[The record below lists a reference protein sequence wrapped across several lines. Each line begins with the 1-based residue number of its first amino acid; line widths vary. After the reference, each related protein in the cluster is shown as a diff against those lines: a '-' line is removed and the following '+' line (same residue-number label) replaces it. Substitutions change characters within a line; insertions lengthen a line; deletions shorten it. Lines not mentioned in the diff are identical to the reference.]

1 MAEEFKV
8 NTYIVAGVV
17 GISAGGLL
25 LVRSFRTFRSVS
37 YWNTIGMTTVGA
49 LMIYG
54 GVKAF
59 QMKGSK
65 DTEKATSAIKED
77 VTKVIAEVGETA
89 EVAASESY
97 EAEFTQS
104 QRERL
109 AKKGHAL
116 PDGSFPIR
124 NKSDLKN
131 AIKSWGLA
139 KKSNKAKA
147 KKFIKL
153 RAKQLNSSELLPST
167 W

>member
-8 NTYIVAGVV
+8 NTYIVAGVI

-25 LVRSFRTFRSVS
+25 LVRSVRTFRSVS

-49 LMIYG
+49 LMVYG

-77 VTKVIAEVGETA
+77 VTKVIAEVGETT
-89 EVAASESY
+89 EVAA
-97 EAEFTQS
+97 AEFTQS

-116 PDGSFPIR
+116 KDGSFPIR

-131 AIKSWGLA
+131 AIKTWGLA

-153 RAKQLNSSELLPST
+153 RAKQLNATELLPST

>member
-8 NTYIVAGVV
+8 NTYIVAGVI

-25 LVRSFRTFRSVS
+25 LVRSVRTFRSVS

-49 LMIYG
+49 LMVYG

-77 VTKVIAEVGETA
+77 VTKVIAEVGETT
-89 EVAASESY
+89 EVAA
-97 EAEFTQS
+97 AEFTQS

-116 PDGSFPIR
+116 KDGSFPIR

-131 AIKSWGLA
+131 AIKTWGLA

-153 RAKQLNSSELLPST
+153 RAKQLDAMDEIPKN

>member
-1 MAEEFKV
+1 MADI
-8 NTYIVAGVV
+8 NLNAYIVAGVI

-25 LVRSFRTFRSVS
+25 LVRSYNTLRSVS
-37 YWNTIGMTTVGA
+37 YWNTIGMTVVGGV
-49 LMIYG
+49 MIYG

-65 DTEKATSAIKED
+65 DTDAAKQQIKDDVEKAISSAGEA
-77 VTKVIAEVGETA
+77 VAEVSA
-89 EVAASESY
+89 
-97 EAEFTQS
+97 AEFTQS

-116 PDGSFPIR
+116 KDGSFPIR

-131 AIKSWGLA
+131 AIKTWGLA

-153 RAKQLNSSELLPST
+153 RAKQLDAMDEIPKN

>member
-8 NTYIVAGVV
+8 NTYIVAGVI

-25 LVRSFRTFRSVS
+25 LVRSVRTFRTVS
-37 YWNTIGMTTVGA
+37 YWNTIGMTTVGI
-49 LMIYG
+49 LMVYG

-77 VTKVIAEVGETA
+77 VTKVIAEVGETT
-89 EVAASESY
+89 EVAA
-97 EAEFTQS
+97 AEFTQN

-116 PDGSFPIR
+116 KDGSFPIR

-131 AIKSWGLA
+131 AIKTWGLA
-139 KKSNKAKA
+139 KKPNKAKA

-153 RAKQLNSSELLPST
+153 RAKQLNATELLPST

>member
-8 NTYIVAGVV
+8 NTYIVAGVI

-25 LVRSFRTFRSVS
+25 LVRSFRTFRTVS

-49 LMIYG
+49 IMVYG

-77 VTKVIAEVGETA
+77 VTKVIAEVGETT
-89 EVAASESY
+89 EVAA
-97 EAEFTQS
+97 AEFTQN

-116 PDGSFPIR
+116 KDGSFPIR

-131 AIKSWGLA
+131 AIKTWGLA

-153 RAKQLNSSELLPST
+153 RAKQLNATELLPAT

>member
-8 NTYIVAGVV
+8 NTYIVAGVI

-25 LVRSFRTFRSVS
+25 LVRSVRTFRTVS
-37 YWNTIGMTTVGA
+37 YWNTIGMTTVGI
-49 LMIYG
+49 LMVYG

-77 VTKVIAEVGETA
+77 VTKVIAEVGETT
-89 EVAASESY
+89 EVAA
-97 EAEFTQS
+97 AEFTQN

-116 PDGSFPIR
+116 KDGSFPIR

-131 AIKSWGLA
+131 AIKTWGLA

-153 RAKQLNSSELLPST
+153 RAKQLNATELLPST

>member
-8 NTYIVAGVV
+8 NTYIVAGVI

-25 LVRSFRTFRSVS
+25 LVRSVRTFRSVS

-49 LMIYG
+49 LMVYG

-77 VTKVIAEVGETA
+77 VTKVIAEVGETT
-89 EVAASESY
+89 EVAA
-97 EAEFTQS
+97 AEFTQS

-116 PDGSFPIR
+116 KDGSFPIR

-131 AIKSWGLA
+131 AIKTWGLA

-147 KKFIKL
+147 KKLIKL
-153 RAKQLNSSELLPST
+153 RAKQLNATELLPST

>member
-8 NTYIVAGVV
+8 NTYIVAGVI

-25 LVRSFRTFRSVS
+25 LVRSFRTFRTVS
-37 YWNTIGMTTVGA
+37 YWNTIGMTTVGI
-49 LMIYG
+49 LMVYG

-77 VTKVIAEVGETA
+77 VTKVIAEVGETT
-89 EVAASESY
+89 EVAA
-97 EAEFTQS
+97 AEFTQN

-116 PDGSFPIR
+116 KDGSFPIR

-131 AIKSWGLA
+131 AIKTYHP
-139 KKSNKAKA
+139 K
-147 KKFIKL
+147 
-153 RAKQLNSSELLPST
+153 
-167 W
+167 

>member
-8 NTYIVAGVV
+8 NTYIVAGVI

-25 LVRSFRTFRSVS
+25 LVRSVKTFRTVS
-37 YWNTIGMTTVGA
+37 YWNTIGMTTVGI
-49 LMIYG
+49 LMVYG

-77 VTKVIAEVGETA
+77 VTKVIAEVGETT
-89 EVAASESY
+89 EVAA
-97 EAEFTQS
+97 AEFTQN

-116 PDGSFPIR
+116 KDGSFPIR

-131 AIKSWGLA
+131 AIKTWGLA

-153 RAKQLNSSELLPST
+153 RAKQLNATELLPST

>member
-8 NTYIVAGVV
+8 NTYIVAGVI

-25 LVRSFRTFRSVS
+25 LVRSVKTFRTVS
-37 YWNTIGMTTVGA
+37 YWNTIGMSTVGI
-49 LMIYG
+49 LMVYG

-77 VTKVIAEVGETA
+77 VTKVIAEVGETT
-89 EVAASESY
+89 EVAA
-97 EAEFTQS
+97 AEFTQN

-116 PDGSFPIR
+116 KDGSFPIR

-131 AIKSWGLA
+131 AIKTWGLA

-153 RAKQLNSSELLPST
+153 RAKQLNATELLPST

>member
-1 MAEEFKV
+1 
-8 NTYIVAGVV
+8 
-17 GISAGGLL
+17 
-25 LVRSFRTFRSVS
+25 
-37 YWNTIGMTTVGA
+37 
-49 LMIYG
+49 MIYG

-89 EVAASESY
+89 ELAASESY
-97 EAEFTQS
+97 EAEFTQR

-116 PDGSFPIR
+116 PDSSFPIR

>member
-8 NTYIVAGVV
+8 NTYIVAGVI

-25 LVRSFRTFRSVS
+25 LVRSVRTFRSVS

-49 LMIYG
+49 LMVYG

-77 VTKVIAEVGETA
+77 VTKVIAEVGETT
-89 EVAASESY
+89 EVAA
-97 EAEFTQS
+97 AEFTQS

-116 PDGSFPIR
+116 KDGSFPIR

-131 AIKSWGLA
+131 AIKTWGLA

-153 RAKQLNSSELLPST
+153 RAKQLNSTELLPST

>member
-8 NTYIVAGVV
+8 NTYIVAGVI

-25 LVRSFRTFRSVS
+25 LVRSVKTFRKVS
-37 YWNTIGMTTVGA
+37 YWNTIGMTTVGV
-49 LMIYG
+49 LLGYG

-77 VTKVIAEVGETA
+77 VTKVIAEVGETT
-89 EVAASESY
+89 EVAA
-97 EAEFTQS
+97 AEFTQS

-116 PDGSFPIR
+116 KDGSFPIR

-131 AIKSWGLA
+131 AIKTWGLA

-153 RAKQLNSSELLPST
+153 RAKQLNATELLPST

>member
-8 NTYIVAGVV
+8 NTYIVAGVI

-25 LVRSFRTFRSVS
+25 LVRSFRTFRTVS
-37 YWNTIGMTTVGA
+37 YWNTIGMTTVGI
-49 LMIYG
+49 LMVYG

-77 VTKVIAEVGETA
+77 VTKVIAEVGETT
-89 EVAASESY
+89 EVAA
-97 EAEFTQS
+97 AEFTQN

-116 PDGSFPIR
+116 KDGSFPIR

-131 AIKSWGLA
+131 AIKTWGLA

-153 RAKQLNSSELLPST
+153 RAKQLNATELLPST

>member
-8 NTYIVAGVV
+8 NTYIVAGVI

-25 LVRSFRTFRSVS
+25 LVRSVRTFRTVS
-37 YWNTIGMTTVGA
+37 YWNTIGMTTVGI
-49 LMIYG
+49 LMVYG

-77 VTKVIAEVGETA
+77 VTKAIAEVGETT
-89 EVAASESY
+89 EVAA
-97 EAEFTQS
+97 AEFTQN

-116 PDGSFPIR
+116 KDGSFPIR

-131 AIKSWGLA
+131 AIKTWGLA

-153 RAKQLNSSELLPST
+153 RAKQLNATELLPST

>member
-8 NTYIVAGVV
+8 NTYIVAGVI

-25 LVRSFRTFRSVS
+25 LVRSFRTFRTVS

-49 LMIYG
+49 LMVYG

-89 EVAASESY
+89 EVAASETEY
-97 EAEFTQS
+97 DTLKCGNCGNE
-104 QRERL
+104 
-109 AKKGHAL
+109 
-116 PDGSFPIR
+116 
-124 NKSDLKN
+124 SDADN
-131 AIKSWGLA
+131 FNHCGYCS
-139 KKSNKAKA
+139 
-147 KKFIKL
+147 
-153 RAKQLNSSELLPST
+153 KQMCNQCGDYNGDCTKCGMVYCYDDSGCSDCGEVCKDCECDCQD
-167 W
+167 

>member
-8 NTYIVAGVV
+8 NTYIVAGVI

-25 LVRSFRTFRSVS
+25 LVRSVRTFRSVS

-49 LMIYG
+49 LMVYG

-77 VTKVIAEVGETA
+77 VTKVIAEVGETT
-89 EVAASESY
+89 EVAA
-97 EAEFTQS
+97 AEFTQS

-116 PDGSFPIR
+116 KDGSFPIR

-131 AIKSWGLA
+131 AIKTWGLA
-139 KKSNKAKA
+139 KKSDKAKA

-153 RAKQLNSSELLPST
+153 RAKQLNATELLPST

>member
-8 NTYIVAGVV
+8 NTYIVAGVI

-49 LMIYG
+49 LMVYG

-77 VTKVIAEVGETA
+77 VTKVIAEVGETT
-89 EVAASESY
+89 EVAA
-97 EAEFTQS
+97 AEFTQS

-116 PDGSFPIR
+116 EDGSFPIR

-153 RAKQLNSSELLPST
+153 RAKQLNASELLPST

>member
-8 NTYIVAGVV
+8 NTYIIAGVV

-25 LVRSFRTFRSVS
+25 LVRSYRSFRTVS
-37 YWNTIGMTTVGA
+37 YWNTIGMVTVGG
-49 LMIYG
+49 LLIFG
-54 GVKAF
+54 GVKSF

-65 DTEKATSAIKED
+65 DTEAATNQIKEE
-77 VTKVIAEVGETA
+77 VTEVVSKVGDIAAV
-89 EVAASESY
+89 S
-97 EAEFTQS
+97 EAEFTES
-104 QRERL
+104 QREKL

-131 AIKSWGLA
+131 AIKTWGLA

-153 RAKQLNSSELLPST
+153 RAKQLGASDLVPKN

>member
-8 NTYIVAGVV
+8 NTYIVAGVI

-25 LVRSFRTFRSVS
+25 LVRSFRTFRTVS

-49 LMIYG
+49 LMVYG

-89 EVAASESY
+89 EVAA
-97 EAEFTQS
+97 AEFTQS

-116 PDGSFPIR
+116 KDGSFPIR

-131 AIKSWGLA
+131 AIKTWGLA
-139 KKSNKAKA
+139 KKANKAKA

-153 RAKQLNSSELLPST
+153 RAKQLNATELLPST